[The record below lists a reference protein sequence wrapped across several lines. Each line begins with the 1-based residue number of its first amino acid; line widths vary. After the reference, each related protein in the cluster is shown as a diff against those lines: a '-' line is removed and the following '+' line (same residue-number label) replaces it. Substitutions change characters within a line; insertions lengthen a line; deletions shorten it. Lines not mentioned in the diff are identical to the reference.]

1 MRNRYLP
8 AAARTGVLMK
18 PLFLANHPAID
29 FLNTSLAP
37 DGGSIELLATG
48 TEYVEWLMAANLL
61 DKKRGLDLTRRTSGK
76 ALESA
81 AEEARHVREWM
92 RAWLTRWRSNPEGD
106 YRKEI
111 AALNALLSRAT
122 YSRAVVR
129 TESGLS
135 VVDRPQVQEADGLLG
150 LVASQLAAL
159 ITHEQPE
166 LIKDCANPACT
177 LWFLDQT
184 KSHRRMFCS
193 ASACG
198 NRVRV
203 AAFRQRKR

>member
-1 MRNRYLP
+1 
-8 AAARTGVLMK
+8 MK

-37 DGGSIELLATG
+37 DGRSVELLGTG
-48 TEYVEWLMAANLL
+48 ADYVEWLVTANLL
-61 DKKRGLDLTRRTSGK
+61 DRKRALDLARRTSGK
-76 ALESA
+76 ALDSA
-81 AEEARHVREWM
+81 AEEARRVREWI
-92 RAWLTRWRSNPEGD
+92 RGWLTRWRSNPAGD

-111 AALNALLSRAT
+111 ATLNGLMSRLP
-122 YSRAVVR
+122 YQRAVVR
-129 TESGLS
+129 GEDGLS
-135 VVDRPQVQEADGLLG
+135 LVDRPQVEEAEGLLG
-150 LVASQLAAL
+150 LIASQLAGL
-159 ITHEQPE
+159 ITHEQPA

-193 ASACG
+193 PSACG

-203 AAFRQRKR
+203 AAFRQRQR

>member
-1 MRNRYLP
+1 MQ
-8 AAARTGVLMK
+8 

-29 FLNTSLAP
+29 CLDADLAP
-37 DGGSIELLATG
+37 DGRSIELLGTG
-48 TEYVEWLMAANLL
+48 TEWVDCMVAANLL
-61 DKKRGLDLTRRTSGK
+61 DKKRGLDLARGTSGK
-76 ALESA
+76 ALDSA
-81 AEEARHVREWM
+81 AEEARRVREWM
-92 RAWLTRWRSNPEGD
+92 RAWLTRWRSNPKGD
-106 YRKEI
+106 YARREI
-111 AALNALLSRAT
+111 AALNALLSRST
-122 YSRAVVR
+122 YSRVVVR
-129 TESGLS
+129 DEARLS
-135 VVDRPQVQEADGLLG
+135 VVDRPQVQEADGGLHG

-159 ITHEQPE
+159 ITHEQPA
-166 LIKDCANPACT
+166 LIKDCANPTCT

>member
-1 MRNRYLP
+1 MRSRYLP

-29 FLNTSLAP
+29 FLNTNLAP
-37 DGGSIELLATG
+37 DGRSIELLGTG
-48 TEYVEWLMAANLL
+48 TEYVEWLVAANLL
-61 DKKRGLDLTRRTSGK
+61 DKKRGLDLARRTSGK
-76 ALESA
+76 ALDSA
-81 AEEARHVREWM
+81 AEEARRVREWM

-111 AALNALLSRAT
+111 AALNALLSRST

-129 TESGLS
+129 DESGLS

>member
-1 MRNRYLP
+1 MRSRYLP
-8 AAARTGVLMK
+8 ATARTGVLMR

-29 FLNTSLAP
+29 FLNTTLAP
-37 DGGSIELLATG
+37 DGRSIELLGTG

-61 DKKRGLDLTRRTSGK
+61 DKKRGLDLARRTSGK
-76 ALESA
+76 ALDSA

-111 AALNALLSRAT
+111 AALNALLSRST

-129 TESGLS
+129 DKSGLS
-135 VVDRPQVQEADGLLG
+135 VVDRPQVQEAGGLLG

-166 LIKDCANPACT
+166 LIKGCANPACT